1 MRARRKKGVIEIRH
15 NDADRAGSSVAQR
28 TRGLIGPV
36 VEGCY
41 GVVTPRARLL
51 RYRSALLQ
59 RARNGHQSNTSQLCN
74 VAHPSLGLHFYPFPE
89 RQILAHVLWSFRGE
103 GGAEALSMRSSWR
116 YFPLQSSRIPRRH
129 LSGHEPI
136 MRFISIRSTIGLL
149 EQRRVC
155 TPLNIDGIAH
165 HKSVFGHYLQAAGAS
180 LRRWLNH
187 LSEHLPQCCFTAHH
201 LAIWTK
207 ELHILRKLRH
217 QARPVTARERG
228 HML

>member
-1 MRARRKKGVIEIRH
+1 
-15 NDADRAGSSVAQR
+15 
-28 TRGLIGPV
+28 
-36 VEGCY
+36 
-41 GVVTPRARLL
+41 
-51 RYRSALLQ
+51 
-59 RARNGHQSNTSQLCN
+59 
-74 VAHPSLGLHFYPFPE
+74 
-89 RQILAHVLWSFRGE
+89 
-103 GGAEALSMRSSWR
+103 MRSSWR
-116 YFPLQSSRIPRRH
+116 YFPLQGSRIPRRH

-187 LSEHLPQCCFTAHH
+187 LSEHLPQSCFTAHH

-228 HML
+228 HMFFHHLGRRGLAFERRHRLSNKRQTQQGQGSQPAGGQEREGQTDNFHRFTITHSRRGRCGTTQSRD